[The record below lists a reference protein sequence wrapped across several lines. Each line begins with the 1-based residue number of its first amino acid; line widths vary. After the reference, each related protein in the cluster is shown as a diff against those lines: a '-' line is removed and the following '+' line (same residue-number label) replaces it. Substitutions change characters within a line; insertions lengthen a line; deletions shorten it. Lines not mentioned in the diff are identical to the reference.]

1 MISIQFSIFS
11 IQFSVAVFGCSFHS
25 FRNLQSKICNL
36 KSAIFFSLFLF
47 LCSNISFSQDVPR
60 KKIGLVLSGG
70 GAKGFAHIG
79 VLKVLEKAGI
89 KIDYITGTS
98 MGSVIGGLYASGYNA
113 TQIDSIFKATNF
125 DELVNDYIPRTSKNF
140 YEKRNDEMY
149 AISLPFNNFKVGV
162 PIAISKGLYNYNS
175 LNQLFQTVQDV
186 NDFSKLPIP
195 FSCYATDIETGKEI
209 LLNKGYLPQ
218 AILASSAFPTLFS
231 PVEIDGK
238 MLVDGGISNNYPIE
252 RVIEMGAEIV
262 IGVDVQDDLKKR
274 DELKEATRILVQ
286 ITNLQMI
293 ENMTGKSKLTTIY
306 IKPEVSQYGVISF
319 DKGEEI
325 MLIGEQKANDFLTEL
340 MKYSSNLK
348 PNDYKPLKNITQK
361 LNINS
366 IDVNDLQNYT
376 RAYVIGKLGF
386 NNGETITYEDLRN
399 GINKINATQNF
410 ASINYRLQKTD
421 QNKTTLILELKE
433 NEIKNFVKFG
443 LHYDGLYKSA
453 ILANITRK
461 KSLFKNDVA
470 SLDVILGDNFR
481 YNFDYYLDNG
491 FYTSFGVKSK
501 FNSFTRNVGTDFNN
515 GDTFQLLGISSLN
528 INYNDLI
535 NQVYVQ
541 TVFKQKF
548 SIQLGAEYRHI
559 NIRSETLVNNSQIF
573 ENSDYYSLFGN
584 LKFDSLDNKY
594 FPKKGFCFVGE
605 FQSYFNGQDF
615 EKNLNPLSIAKGEL
629 IFAKSFFN
637 KATLKLQSELGFTI
651 GNRDLPFLN
660 FVFGGY
666 GFAQNTNF
674 RQLCGYDFLSVTS
687 NSFFKNTI
695 TIDYEF
701 YKKNHFNFAG
711 NFANIGDNLFRSTNT
726 IEIPR
731 YSGYAVGY
739 GLETIVGPIDLK
751 YNWSPGTNKGYLWF
765 NLGFWF

>member
-1 MISIQFSIFS
+1 MKQFLVFIFQ
-11 IQFSVAVFGCSFHS
+11 ISVADFSRRFQS
-25 FRNLQSKICNL
+25 IRNLQSKICNL
-36 KSAIFFSLFLF
+36 KSAILLLLASCFLNM
-47 LCSNISFSQDVPR
+47 SSFSQEVPR

-89 KIDYITGTS
+89 KIDYIAGTS
-98 MGSVIGGLYASGYNA
+98 MGAVVGGLYASGYNA
-113 TQIDSIFKATNF
+113 TQIDSIFKTTNF

-149 AISLPFNNFKVGV
+149 AVALPFNNFKVGV

-175 LNQLFQTVQDV
+175 LNQLFQTVRGI

-195 FSCYATDIETGKEI
+195 FSCFATNIETGKEV
-209 LLNKGYLPQ
+209 LLEKGYLPQ

-238 MLVDGGISNNYPIE
+238 MLVDGGISNNYPVE

-274 DELKEATRILVQ
+274 DDLKEATRILVQ

-293 ENMTGKSKLTTIY
+293 ENMKGKSKLTTIY

-325 MLIGEQKANDFLTEL
+325 MQIGEKTANDFLPEI

-348 PNDYKPLKNITQK
+348 PEDYKPLKNISK
-361 LNINS
+361 KIY
-366 IDVNDLQNYT
+366 IKEIEVNDLNNYT

-386 NNGETITYEDLRN
+386 NSYGKITYEDLKS

-410 ASINYRLQKTD
+410 NSISYKLIKND
-421 QNKTTLILELKE
+421 SNKDDLVIELKE
-433 NEIKNFVKFG
+433 NETKNFVKFA
-443 LHYDGLYKSA
+443 LHFDGMYKSSV
-453 ILANITRK
+453 LTNLTRK
-461 KSLFKNDVA
+461 KSLFKNDVS
-470 SLDVILGDNFR
+470 SLDLILGDNFR
-481 YNFDYYLDNG
+481 FNFDYYLDNG

-501 FNSFTRNVGTDFNN
+501 FNSFNRNVLTDFNN
-515 GDTFQLLGISSLN
+515 GDTFRQLGISSLS

-541 TVFKQKF
+541 SVFKQKY

-559 NIRSETLVNNSQIF
+559 NLKSATISSNQIF
-573 ENSDYYSLFGN
+573 ENTDYYSLFGN
-584 LKFDSLDNKY
+584 LKFDSLDDKY
-594 FPKKGFCFVGE
+594 FPNRGLLFCAD
-605 FQSYFNGQDF
+605 FQSYLTPNDF
-615 EKNLNPLSIAKGEL
+615 TQKINPYSVAKADL
-629 IFAKSFFN
+629 IFAKTFF
-637 KATLKLQSELGFTI
+637 KKVTLKLQGEVGLSI
-651 GNRDLPFLN
+651 GNRELPFLN

-666 GFAQNTNF
+666 GFAPYSNF
-674 RQLCGYDFLSVTS
+674 KSFYGYDFVSVAA
-687 NSFFKNTI
+687 NSFVKTTA
-695 TIDYEF
+695 TIDYEIF
-701 YKKNHFNFAG
+701 KKNHLNFSI
-711 NFANIGDNLFRSTNT
+711 NQANIADGLFRYTNN
-726 IEIPR
+726 ISVPR
-731 YSGYAVGY
+731 YSGFALGY
-739 GLETIVGPIDLK
+739 GLETAVGPIELK
-751 YNWSPGTNKGYLWF
+751 YSWSPETSKGYVWF